1 MNNMNSEMETRAM
14 REDEIDDALTKVT
27 ENDADFRQTPVLSPE
42 HIGNGG
48 AVHDLRRDSLRR
60 SLSSLRSKLYAHST
74 TSIERSKDYVWDGLE
89 NQALN
94 RSEEYISNYRPSAYH
109 IGSQKT
115 RPIRSNMDT
124 SHDIVT
130 TNHKASDMTNH
141 KSHDITN

>member
-1 MNNMNSEMETRAM
+1 M
-14 REDEIDDALTKVT
+14 
-27 ENDADFRQTPVLSPE
+27 
-42 HIGNGG
+42 
-48 AVHDLRRDSLRR
+48 RR

-124 SHDIVT
+124 SHDIVAT
-130 TNHKASDMTNH
+130 NYKAHNMINHKKVDLEREDGKLSEYEPICIAGGNSTDRTSLLQSEH
-141 KSHDITN
+141 TVS